1 MKLIATST
9 FGLEAVVSRE
19 LKGLGY
25 ESHVTRP
32 GWLAFEG
39 DRDGRDLARANLWLR
54 AADRV
59 LVELDRFEA
68 RDFGAL
74 FDQTHDVPWE
84 DWIPKLAAFP
94 VRGRSVK
101 SALSSVPACQ
111 RIVKKAIVERLRK
124 AHGVRTLPE
133 KGPSFPV
140 EVAILENEVR
150 LVLDTTG
157 VGLHKR
163 GYRTAAGTAPLK
175 ETLAAG
181 LVLLTFWRRGRP
193 FLDPFCGTGTI
204 AIEAALIGRNRAPGL
219 GRTFAAENWPHFEAS
234 LWSRAREEARDQ
246 EAPAL
251 DEPVRASDADA
262 AVLRLARAA
271 AREAKVSEDIRFE
284 TRSFADA
291 FGFGEY
297 GALVTNPPYG
307 ERIGE
312 SEEVHAIYSSMPAVF
327 ERFPSWSFYVLTSE
341 RNFEAL
347 YGRKADRRR
356 KLYNGPVECTCYQ
369 FFGPKPPR

>member
-19 LKGLGY
+19 LKALGY

-32 GWLAFEG
+32 GWIAFDG
-39 DRDGRDLARANLWLR
+39 DREGGDVARANLWLR

-68 RDFGAL
+68 RDFGEL
-74 FDQTHDVPWE
+74 FDQTFDVPWE

-133 KGPSFPV
+133 KGPSIPV
-140 EVAILENEVR
+140 EVALLENEVR

-163 GYRTAAGTAPLK
+163 GYRTTAGAAPLK

-204 AIEAALIGRNRAPGL
+204 AIEAALIGRNRAPGIA
-219 GRTFAAENWPHFEAS
+219 RTFVAEKWPRWERS
-234 LWSRAREEARDQ
+234 LWSHAREEAKGA
-246 EAPAL
+246 EAPTL
-251 DEPVRASDADA
+251 DEPVRASDVDAD
-262 AVLRLARAA
+262 VLRLARAA

-284 TRSFADA
+284 TRAFADVE
-291 FGFGEY
+291 GFGEY
-297 GALVTNPPYG
+297 GAVVTNPPYG
-307 ERIGE
+307 ERLGE
-312 SEEVHAIYSSMPAVF
+312 SEEVRALYRSMPGVF

-341 RNFEAL
+341 RDFEAL
-347 YGRKADRRR
+347 YGRKADKRR
-356 KLYNGPVECTCYQ
+356 KLFNGPVECTYYQ